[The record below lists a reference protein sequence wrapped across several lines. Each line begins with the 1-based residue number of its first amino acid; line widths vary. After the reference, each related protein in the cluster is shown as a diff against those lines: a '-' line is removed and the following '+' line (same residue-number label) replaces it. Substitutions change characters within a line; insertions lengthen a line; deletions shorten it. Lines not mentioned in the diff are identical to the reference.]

1 MDDAVALLKSNED
14 KQEVKCLTSPC
25 LKHKM
30 TIIRIDKYGCL
41 TQSSGSMRLLCI
53 LATVALAAVRNKFL
67 ILDTDQGEQFL
78 VDTGESENQ
87 DTNHAILT
95 VPYSAPQSSRT
106 TRGQNFAKRAQE
118 WDKNGTDQNIVNSN
132 ANIKGLYVQFTD
144 SRDIIFSS

>member
-25 LKHKM
+25 VKHKM
-30 TIIRIDKYGCL
+30 TIIHVDKYGCL

-67 ILDTDQGEQFL
+67 ILDTDQGERFL
-78 VDTGESENQ
+78 VDTGESKNQ

-95 VPYSAPQSSRT
+95 VPYSSPQSSRT
-106 TRGQNFAKRAQE
+106 TREQNFAKHAQE
-118 WDKNGTDQNIVNSN
+118 WIKNKTDQKTVNSN
-132 ANIKGLYVQFTD
+132 ANIKGLFVQI
-144 SRDIIFSS
+144 SSIDILFCS

>member
-1 MDDAVALLKSNED
+1 MLDDAVALLKSNED

-67 ILDTDQGEQFL
+67 ILDTDQGERFL
-78 VDTGESENQ
+78 VDTGESKNQ

-95 VPYSAPQSSRT
+95 VPYSSPQSSRT
-106 TRGQNFAKRAQE
+106 TRGHNFEQHAQE
-118 WDKNGTDQNIVNSN
+118 WVKNQTDQNIMNAN
-132 ANIKGLYVQFTD
+132 ANIKGLY
-144 SRDIIFSS
+144 I

>member
-67 ILDTDQGEQFL
+67 ILDTDQGERFL
-78 VDTGESENQ
+78 VDTGESKNQ
-87 DTNHAILT
+87 DTNQDLEKTKEGRTYDVVHRRSILCDT
-95 VPYSAPQSSRT
+95 LGRVLDHLW
-106 TRGQNFAKRAQE
+106 KRSG
-118 WDKNGTDQNIVNSN
+118 WF
-132 ANIKGLYVQFTD
+132 L
-144 SRDIIFSS
+144 

>member
-14 KQEVKCLTSPC
+14 KQEVKCLKSPC
-25 LKHKM
+25 LKHKT

-67 ILDTDQGEQFL
+67 ILDTDQGERFL
-78 VDTGESENQ
+78 VDTGESKNQ

-95 VPYSAPQSSRT
+95 VPYSSPQSSRT
-106 TRGQNFAKRAQE
+106 TRRQNFENAQE
-118 WDKNGTDQNIVNSN
+118 WAKNQTDQNIMNAN
-132 ANIKGLYVQFTD
+132 ANIKGLYVMY
-144 SRDIIFSS
+144 R

>member
-1 MDDAVALLKSNED
+1 M
-14 KQEVKCLTSPC
+14 
-25 LKHKM
+25 KHKT
-30 TIIRIDKYGCL
+30 TIIHVDKYGCL
-41 TQSSGSMRLLCI
+41 TQSSGSMRTLCI
-53 LATVALAAVRNKFL
+53 LATVALAAVRNEFL

-78 VDTGESENQ
+78 VDTGKSENQ